1 MTETATPLQVETVPW
16 SHGRWRFL
24 ADHLEHGTQRTQG
37 HHLATEVDAYR
48 RSYPGCRVY
57 LVGHS
62 TGCAVILA
70 AADGLPVDGVDRVP
84 TPGRSGNQGDQEWPC
99 QSQQGIANRVRHVVA
114 QGRNFAMGRFLQRGP
129 RSLGRQT

>member
-24 ADHLEHGTQRTQG
+24 ADHLERGTHGTQGR
-37 HHLATEVDAYR
+37 HLATEVDAYR

-70 AADGLPVDGVDRVP
+70 AADGLPVDGVDRVTTP
-84 TPGRSGNQGDQEWPC
+84 RTVREPGRSRVALPESTRYC
-99 QSQQGIANRVRHVVA
+99 QPRKARCS
-114 QGRNFAMGRFLQRGP
+114 RG
-129 RSLGRQT
+129 